1 MLQAWAWAFGLR
13 HFLLYVA
20 FEHGLEDMVK
30 LVNGCAFDVDA
41 SSHSNECCLW
51 TLYVYGTLVRA
62 MWTKSEA
69 CWARFAQSTAGAD

>member
-20 FEHGLEDMVK
+20 FERGLEDMVK

-41 SSHSNECCLW
+41 SSHSNECCL
-51 TLYVYGTLVRA
+51 
-62 MWTKSEA
+62 
-69 CWARFAQSTAGAD
+69 